1 MFKDDLNRLYH
12 MLDAINDIVDF
23 SENKNRIDLENDKML
38 SYSLIHLLELIGEAA
53 NGISSEFQNNYS
65 SIPWKA
71 IIGMRNRL
79 IHGYFDID
87 LDIVW
92 KTVNEDIP
100 KLKKEVEKVIKN
112 EK

>member
-1 MFKDDLNRLYH
+1 MFKDDLNRLQH
-12 MLDAINDIVDF
+12 MLDAINDILIF
-23 SENKNRIDLENDKML
+23 SKNKERIDLEDNKML
-38 SYSLIHLLELIGEAA
+38 SYSLIHLLEIIGEAA
-53 NGISSEFQNNYS
+53 NKISAEFQKKYS
-65 SIPWKA
+65 NIPWKA

-92 KTVNEDIP
+92 KTIDEDIP
-100 KLKKEVEKVIKN
+100 KLKNKVEKVIEI

>member
-1 MFKDDLNRLYH
+1 MLKVYLNRLYH

-23 SENKNRIDLENDKML
+23 SKNKNRIDLEKNKML

-53 NGISSEFQNNYS
+53 NGISSESQNNYS

-92 KTVNEDIP
+92 KTVSEDIP
-100 KLKKEVEKVIKN
+100 KLKKEVEKIIKN
-112 EK
+112 KK